1 MARQQKQDNN
11 QAEKDLGVLFAPR
24 AVSIDK
30 VKLQGHIDESKRV
43 ELLQHL
49 SSVAYSLSRDKKIT
63 DKSLNV
69 EYRPRVGGVGGVVEV
84 YLSFTSSVISLEFN
98 PNRWTLKPERGL
110 LFLMINKLQRYL
122 VTDSWTVQRLDIA
135 FDVYEDLS
143 EMNIVIDRRL
153 TREHWGSIADE
164 ALKRDKLIKINTK
177 MNAANQYKEETY
189 YFGKRSNKS
198 DLIRI
203 YDKYAAERDREIDPE
218 ALKEL
223 KLKHKNY
230 WRIEFELHKTTDI
243 AKMLNGDI
251 DLLGGFSITE
261 DYSYR
266 SIKHYVETVQ
276 AKAKNDR
283 YNYEVNVDTRVRSIN
298 RVVAEYLFALDAYL
312 HGNSHFKLLSEGM
325 QREIKTLAESLAKN
339 SKNHTSAFNQ
349 QWEENRVGI
358 QREVRGY
365 QSRSKAIV
373 AQLVIAKLDKDNPNH
388 DLAVMVTALWPQ
400 LTEAMQLSNPKIA
413 GNDAFAKRFNEY
425 ELATAQIGEDVT
437 QPAEDEL
444 LARFG
449 NGDTNNPL
457 KKLPD

>member
-1 MARQQKQDNN
+1 MVAQQKQDNN
-11 QAEKDLGVLFAPR
+11 QAEKDLGILFAPR

-49 SSVAYSLSRDKKIT
+49 SSMAYSLSRDKKIT

-69 EYRPRVGGVGGVVEV
+69 EYRPRVGGVVEV

-110 LFLMINKLQRYL
+110 LFLMINKLQWYL
-122 VTDSWTVQRLDIA
+122 VTDSWTIQRLDIA

-153 TREHWGSIADE
+153 TREHWGSIADK

-203 YDKYAAERDREIDPE
+203 YDKHAAERDREVDPE
-218 ALKEL
+218 VLE
-223 KLKHKNY
+223 KLKRKHKHY

-283 YNYEVNVDTRVRSIN
+283 YNYEVSVDTRVRSIN

-312 HGNSHFKLLSEGM
+312 HGNSHFKLLAADM
-325 QREIKTLAESLAKN
+325 QREIKTLAKSLAQN

-349 QWEENRVGI
+349 QWEKNRVSI

-373 AQLVIAKLDKDNPNH
+373 AQLIVAKTNKDNLNH
-388 DLAVMVTALWPQ
+388 ELATTVTSLWEHF
-400 LTEAMQLSNPKIA
+400 TKNMQLSNPKIA
-413 GNDAFAKRFNEY
+413 GNDAFVKRFNEY
-425 ELATAQIGEDVT
+425 ELATAQIGEDAT
-437 QPAEDEL
+437 EPTEDEL
-444 LARFG
+444 LASFD
-449 NGDTNNPL
+449 NGDTGYSFNDI
-457 KKLPD
+457 PD